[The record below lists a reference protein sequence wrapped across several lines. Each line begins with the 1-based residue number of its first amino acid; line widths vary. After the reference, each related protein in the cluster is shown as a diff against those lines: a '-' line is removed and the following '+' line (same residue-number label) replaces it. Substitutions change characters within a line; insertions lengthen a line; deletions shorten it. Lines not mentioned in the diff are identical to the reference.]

1 MATSF
6 GDTFAYVFPCSSNRE
21 LKFNLM
27 IAIVLQ
33 KWFMFTVT
41 CFNPY

>member
-21 LKFNLM
+21 LKFN
-27 IAIVLQ
+27 
-33 KWFMFTVT
+33 WW
-41 CFNPY
+41 